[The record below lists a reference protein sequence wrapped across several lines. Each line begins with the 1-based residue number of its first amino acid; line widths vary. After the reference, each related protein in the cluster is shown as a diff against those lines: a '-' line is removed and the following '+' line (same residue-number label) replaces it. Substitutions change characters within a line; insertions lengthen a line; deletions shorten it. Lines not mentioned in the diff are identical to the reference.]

1 MRSGLVLGFILLAML
16 LSTPAFADDVD
27 KHIQALKDGDSKV
40 RANAANALGELK
52 KTRAVAPLIQAL
64 KDNDSDVQEEA
75 ERALRKL
82 GWQRGTP
89 SMGEGRIFQA
99 GLYNISVGLESASLV
114 VENISIE
121 KAADLFTIYTAKTAL
136 YHDNRTAYIA
146 IMRMDGILGFT
157 SQALEELLKEG
168 VLIKEILNLSIDR
181 QPGYLVVGTVKQVPF
196 YGAIYQRQFSS
207 GCEIVMIG
215 SRDPLEGL
223 LDTIHVEAS
232 SIEGRPEE
240 AGR

>member
-99 GLYNISVGLESASLV
+99 GLYNISVVLESASLV
-114 VENISIE
+114 VEKPS
-121 KAADLFTIYTAKTAL
+121 
-136 YHDNRTAYIA
+136 
-146 IMRMDGILGFT
+146 
-157 SQALEELLKEG
+157 
-168 VLIKEILNLSIDR
+168 
-181 QPGYLVVGTVKQVPF
+181 
-196 YGAIYQRQFSS
+196 
-207 GCEIVMIG
+207 
-215 SRDPLEGL
+215 
-223 LDTIHVEAS
+223 
-232 SIEGRPEE
+232 
-240 AGR
+240 